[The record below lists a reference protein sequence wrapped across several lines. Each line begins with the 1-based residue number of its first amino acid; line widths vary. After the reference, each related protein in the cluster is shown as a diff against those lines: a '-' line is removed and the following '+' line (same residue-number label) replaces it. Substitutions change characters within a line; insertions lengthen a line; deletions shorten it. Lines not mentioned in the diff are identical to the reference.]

1 MAGVEHDPS
10 AVLLKLPREQSR
22 WLSGLARQARGALG
36 LAVAA
41 PLLAGALL
49 VFQAWLLAS
58 VLDQAIVQ
66 GAGQDV
72 LLPGI
77 VAIAALIIV
86 RACLTWVGER
96 AGIRAAER
104 IKVLVRQ
111 SLFADMLARGLQW
124 TRGQASGTLA
134 SVMVEQV
141 EAFDGFFSRYLPTMV
156 SGTFLPVAF
165 AIVVLP
171 VDVVA
176 GLLLLLTAPLIPVFM
191 ALVGW
196 GAEAASRRHLE
207 AFARLSGFFADR
219 LRGLSTLKL
228 YGRARAE
235 ADAVQEASETLRG
248 KTMSVLRIA
257 FLSSATLEFF
267 AALGVAGVALYIG
280 LTYLGFV
287 TIRAD
292 ILTLQAGMFCLLMAP
307 EVYNPLRQFAAHYH
321 DRAAARAA
329 VAEIAAI
336 YENLPAVT
344 AALAAEAESL
354 DAEPLAAGIGAR
366 GVAGLAVRGLE
377 VRAPGREA
385 PLLQACDLTIAP
397 GERIALMGDSGIGKS
412 SLLETLAGLRP
423 AAAGDILLDG
433 QALPGWDPAA
443 LRRRIA
449 LIGQHPYLHQ
459 DSIAGNLRLAAPQ
472 ASDSELMAA
481 AAQAGMDDFLAELPQ
496 GLETRLGQ
504 RGYGL
509 SGGQAQR
516 VALARLFLR
525 EPGLILLDEP
535 TAHLDAVTRDR
546 VMDAILAFARGR
558 TLLLATHDIDVAR
571 RLDRVWRFEPD
582 GRLQEV
588 LPAAL
593 AQMAQAGQRAASGA
607 APAAA
612 AENGEVHS

>member
-58 VLDQAIVQ
+58 VLDKAIVQ
-66 GAGQDV
+66 GAGREA

-77 VAIAALIIV
+77 AAIAALIVV
-86 RACLTWVGER
+86 RAILTWVGER

-111 SLFADMLARGLQW
+111 SLFADMLSRGPQW
-124 TRGQASGTLA
+124 TRGQASGSLA

-171 VDVVA
+171 VDYVA

-235 ADAVQEASETLRG
+235 AEAVQEASETLRG

-267 AALGVAGVALYIG
+267 AALGVAGVALYVG

-287 TIRAD
+287 TIRSD

-336 YENLPAVT
+336 YENLPAVSADS
-344 AALAAEAESL
+344 AATPEAGQGGVPDPASGQP
-354 DAEPLAAGIGAR
+354 AQGAAGLIMR
-366 GVAGLAVRGLE
+366 QLE

-385 PLLQACDLTIAP
+385 PLLQGCDLSVAP

-433 QALPGWDPAA
+433 QMLAQWQPAA

-472 ASDSELMAA
+472 ASHSELLAA

-496 GLETRLGQ
+496 GLDTRLGQ

-525 EPGLILLDEP
+525 DPGLILLDEP
-535 TAHLDAVTRDR
+535 TAHLDGVTRDR

-558 TLLLATHDIDVAR
+558 TLLVATHDIDVAR
-571 RLDRVWRFEPD
+571 RLDRIWRFGTD

-588 LPAAL
+588 SPEAL
-593 AQMAQAGQRAASGA
+593 ASLQ
-607 APAAA
+607 
-612 AENGEVHS
+612 GEMTESLEVRS

>member
-58 VLDQAIVQ
+58 VLDKAIVQ
-66 GAGQDV
+66 GAGRDA

-77 VAIAALIIV
+77 AAIAALIVV
-86 RACLTWVGER
+86 RAILTWVGER

-111 SLFADMLARGLQW
+111 SLFADMLARGPQW
-124 TRGQASGTLA
+124 TRGQASGALA

-267 AALGVAGVALYIG
+267 AALGVAGVALYVG

-287 TIRAD
+287 TLRSD

-329 VAEIAAI
+329 VAEIATI
-336 YENLPAVT
+336 YENLPAVS
-344 AALAAEAESL
+344 AAVAAEAES
-354 DAEPLAAGIGAR
+354 AGPASSGAAPMHGAAGLVLR
-366 GVAGLAVRGLE
+366 NLV

-385 PLLQACDLTIAP
+385 PLLRECDLTIAP
-397 GERIALMGDSGIGKS
+397 GECIALMGDSGIGKS

-423 AAAGDILLDG
+423 AAAGEILLDG
-433 QALPGWDPAA
+433 KALSAWEPAA

-459 DSIAGNLRLAAPQ
+459 DSIAGNLRLAAPD

-496 GLETRLGQ
+496 GLATRLGQ

-558 TLLLATHDIDVAR
+558 TLLVATHDIDVAR
-571 RLDRVWRFEPD
+571 RLDRVWRFGLD
-582 GRLQEV
+582 GRLHEV
-588 LPAAL
+588 QRAAL
-593 AQMAQAGQRAASGA
+593 ATAQAAGKGASSGM
-607 APAAA
+607 APAVALEA
-612 AENGEVHS
+612 GEVRS